1 LDASGQDQLGVVKIT
16 QVCELGI
23 ENLWDIPHFH
33 Y

>member
-1 LDASGQDQLGVVKIT
+1 MLPVKISWGIIKIT

-33 Y
+33 